1 MLDGITESLRGVY
14 YGEETQRALLA
25 ALKEVRLGLA
35 GKGGENPQEILEK
48 VAKKRRKELET
59 GRLASSLSQDRQYA
73 AESLLLILQEEKKLL
88 AQENPSDSETAF
100 QILKSDFDKRTKALK
115 KQAQEAGKKLS
126 NLFQF
131 CEEAFGEGQEMLIL
145 VTELSISYYGANFI
159 SRYGCKEYFAHNKE
173 LLFYERQKEI
183 IAEIEEMEL

>member
-1 MLDGITESLRGVY
+1 M
-14 YGEETQRALLA
+14 
-25 ALKEVRLGLA
+25 
-35 GKGGENPQEILEK
+35 
-48 VAKKRRKELET
+48 
-59 GRLASSLSQDRQYA
+59 
-73 AESLLLILQEEKKLL
+73 